1 MRKCEKKKH
10 LIRMIRLNQ
19 LKSMRMRKKIY
30 KEKVNQK
37 NTSPQKRVSLKMIP
51 SLRKK
56 LFQRKNK
63 LNLDKVQKGLNL

>member
-1 MRKCEKKKH
+1 MKKCEKKKH
-10 LIRMIRLNQ
+10 LIRMIRFNQ
-19 LKSMRMRKKIY
+19 LKSMKMRKKIY

>member
-1 MRKCEKKKH
+1 MRKSKKKKH

-63 LNLDKVQKGLNL
+63 LNLDKVQKDLNL